1 MLKLSN
7 TLTGQIE
14 DFKPLQKGAVKM
26 YHCGPTVY
34 DYVHIGNLRAF
45 TLADLI
51 RRYFEHEKYQVT
63 QVMNIT
69 DVGQLSGDRDEGE
82 DKMTAG
88 LKREGKLITMDA
100 MKELADFYT
109 ERFKE
114 DISSLNI
121 LLPHFLPKA
130 SENISE
136 DIELIQTLENKG
148 FTYQTSDGIYF
159 DVTKDEH
166 YGQLGGLP
174 ISGKSEA
181 RIEGNTEKRDSR
193 DFALWKFNK
202 ELGFQ
207 SPWGQGFPGWHIECS
222 AMSRKYLGD
231 TFDIHT
237 GGIDL
242 APIHHNNEI
251 AQSENAC
258 NCKFVNYWLHNE
270 FVNIGG
276 DKMAKSE
283 GNFITIRTVMEKGY
297 SPLSYRYFLL
307 LSHYKT
313 PTNFTWEALDAAES
327 AYKKIKEFFDT
338 LPDDGNVD
346 SKYEKEFMKALDN
359 DLNTPEAI
367 GCMWNMIKDDNLD
380 PGDKKATLLDF
391 DKILG
396 LGLINNEFSVKNL
409 PLNVKS
415 LLVRREQARIDK
427 DWKKADEI
435 RDQIATLGYEVRD
448 TEEGQKLTKI

>member
-7 TLTGQIE
+7 TLAGQIE
-14 DFKPLQKGAVKM
+14 DFKPLEKGVVKM

-45 TLADLI
+45 TFADLV
-51 RRYFEHEKYQVT
+51 RRYFEHEKYQVI

-88 LKREGKLITMDA
+88 LKREGKPITMDA

-114 DISSLNI
+114 DILSLNI

-130 SENISE
+130 SENILE
-136 DIELIQTLENKG
+136 DIELIQKLEEKG
-148 FTYQTSDGIYF
+148 FTYKTSDGIYF

-174 ISGKSEA
+174 TSGKLEA
-181 RIEGNTEKRDSR
+181 RIEGNSEKRDVR
-193 DFALWKFNK
+193 DFALWKFNEK
-202 ELGFQ
+202 LGFPG
-207 SPWGQGFPGWHIECS
+207 PWGQGFPGWHIECS

-231 TFDIHT
+231 SFDIHT

-283 GNFITIRTVMEKGY
+283 GNFITIRTVVEKGY
-297 SPLSYRYFLL
+297 SPISYRYFLL

-327 AYKKIKEFFDT
+327 AYKKIKEYFDT
-338 LPDDGNVD
+338 LPDAENID
-346 SKYEKEFMKALDN
+346 SGYEKEFMRALDN

-367 GCMWNMIKDDNLD
+367 GIMWNMIKDENLSAA
-380 PGDKKATLLDF
+380 DKKATLIDF
-391 DKILG
+391 DKVLG
-396 LGLINNEFSVKNL
+396 LDFINNEFSVKNL

-415 LLVRREQARIDK
+415 LLARREQARNDK
-427 DWKKADEI
+427 NWKKADEI
-435 RDQIATLGYEVRD
+435 RDQIAKLGYEVRD
-448 TEEGQKLTKI
+448 TDEGQKLTKI

>member
-14 DFKPLQKGAVKM
+14 EFKPLIKGEVKM

-45 TLADLI
+45 TLADLL
-51 RRYFEHEKYQVT
+51 RRYFEHENYKVL
-63 QVMNIT
+63 QVMNVT
-69 DVGQLSGDRDEGE
+69 DVGQLSGDRDDGE

-88 LKREGKLITMDA
+88 LKRENKPVTMEA
-100 MKELADFYT
+100 MKELAEFYT

-114 DISSLNI
+114 DIASLNI
-121 LLPHFLPKA
+121 LPPHYLPKA
-130 SENISE
+130 SENITE
-136 DIELIQTLENKG
+136 DIDLIKILEGKG
-148 FTYQTSDGIYF
+148 FTYSTSDGIYF
-159 DVTKDEH
+159 DVTKDPH

-174 ISGKSEA
+174 SEGLTEA
-181 RIEGNTEKRDSR
+181 RIEGNQEKRDPR
-193 DFALWKFNK
+193 DFALWKLNK
-202 ELGFQ
+202 NMGFP

-231 TFDIHT
+231 SFDIHT

-258 NCKFVNYWLHNE
+258 DCKFVNYWLHNE
-270 FVNIGG
+270 FVNLGEI
-276 DKMAKSE
+276 KMAKSG
-283 GNFITIRTVMEKGY
+283 GNSITIRTIMEKGY
-297 SPLSYRYFLL
+297 SALSYRYFLL

-313 PTNFTWEALDAAES
+313 PTNFSWEALDAAES
-327 AYKKIKEFFDT
+327 GYKKIKEYFET
-338 LPDDGNVD
+338 LPDGGELD
-346 SKYEKEFMKALDN
+346 SKYEKDFMKALDN

-367 GCMWNMIKDDNLD
+367 GVMWNMAKDDDLD
-380 PGDKKATLLDF
+380 PADKKATLLDF
-391 DKILG
+391 DKVLG
-396 LGLINNEFSVKNL
+396 IDFINNEFSVKNL

-415 LLVRREQARIDK
+415 LLVRREQARK
-427 DWKKADEI
+427 DQNWKKADEI
-435 RDQIATLGYEVRD
+435 RDQIATLGYAVRD
-448 TEEGQKLTKI
+448 TEEGQKLTKL

>member
-7 TLTGQIE
+7 TLTGRIE
-14 DFKPLQKGAVKM
+14 DFKPLEKGEVKM

-45 TLADLI
+45 TFADI
-51 RRYFEHEKYQVT
+51 VRRYFEHENFTIK

-88 LKREGKLITMDA
+88 LKREGKPITMSA

-121 LLPHFLPKA
+121 LTPHFLPKA
-130 SENISE
+130 SENIEE
-136 DIELIQTLENKG
+136 DVELIKKLEEKG
-148 FTYQTSDGIYF
+148 FTYITSDGIYF
-159 DVTKDEH
+159 DVNKDEH

-174 ISGKSEA
+174 SQGKTEA
-181 RIEGNTEKRDSR
+181 RIEENSEKRDIR
-193 DFALWKFNK
+193 DFALWKLN
-202 ELGFQ
+202 ENLGFP

-222 AMSRKYLGD
+222 AMARKYLGD

-258 NCKFVNYWLHNE
+258 DCRFANYWLHNE
-270 FVNIGG
+270 FVNISGA
-276 DKMAKSE
+276 KMAKSE
-283 GNFITIRTVMEKGY
+283 GNFITIRTVIEKGY
-297 SPLSYRYFLL
+297 SSLSYRYFLL

-327 AYKKIKEFFDT
+327 AYKKVKEFFDT
-338 LPDDGNVD
+338 LPDGGELD
-346 SKYEKEFMKALDN
+346 SRYEKEFMKALDN

-367 GCMWNMIKDDNLD
+367 GCMWNMIKDESLD
-380 PGDKKATLLDF
+380 SADKKATLIDF
-391 DKILG
+391 DKVLG
-396 LGLINNEFSVKNL
+396 LNFQNNEFSVKNL

-415 LLVRREQARIDK
+415 LLVRREQARSEK
-427 DWKKADEI
+427 KWKKSDEI
-435 RDQIATLGYEVRD
+435 REQIAELGYMVRD
-448 TEEGQKLTKI
+448 TEEGQKVSRI